1 MGILYAEK
9 AVASLIIT
17 AIMIGIL
24 IIAHAPLATA
34 LRECALHVFPD
45 CADGV
50 RALDVLPDAAPEDSL
65 VLAQEAMAALAT
77 DDVLLLSDV
86 FGATPCNVAQLLGNG
101 HNTRLV
107 AGANLP
113 MLLRSV
119 CYRHES
125 LEALASRAQAGGTQ
139 GVMPVGST
147 APQNQ
152 TGQRH
157 APSHRDHQQ

>member
-1 MGILYAEK
+1 
-9 AVASLIIT
+9 
-17 AIMIGIL
+17 MIGIL
-24 IIAHAPLATA
+24 LIAHAPLASA

-45 CADGV
+45 CAAGV
-50 RALDVLPDAAPEDSL
+50 LALDIQPHDAPEVSL
-65 VLAQEAMAALAT
+65 MRATEAMAALGT
-77 DDVLLLSDV
+77 PDVLLLSDV
-86 FGATPCNVAQLLGNG
+86 FGATPCNVAQQLNDG

-107 AGANLP
+107 AGVNLP

-125 LEALASRAQAGGTQ
+125 LEALATRAHAGGTQ
-139 GVMPVGST
+139 GVMPVGNT

-152 TGQRH
+152 TGKRH

>member
-1 MGILYAEK
+1 
-9 AVASLIIT
+9 
-17 AIMIGIL
+17 MIGIL
-24 IIAHAPLATA
+24 LIAHAPLASA

-45 CADGV
+45 CAAGV
-50 RALDVLPDAAPEDSL
+50 LALDIQPDDAPEVSL
-65 VLAQEAMAALAT
+65 MRATEAMAALGT
-77 DDVLLLSDV
+77 PDVLLLSDV
-86 FGATPCNVAQLLGNG
+86 FGATPCNVAQQLNDD

-107 AGANLP
+107 AGVNLP

-125 LEALASRAQAGGTQ
+125 LEALATRAHAGGTQ
-139 GVMPVGST
+139 GVMPVGNT

-152 TGQRH
+152 TGKRH

>member
-1 MGILYAEK
+1 
-9 AVASLIIT
+9 
-17 AIMIGIL
+17 MIGIL
-24 IIAHAPLATA
+24 IIAHAPLASA

-45 CADGV
+45 CARGV
-50 RALDVLPDAAPEDSL
+50 LALDVMPKASPEDSL
-65 VLAQEAMAALAT
+65 LQARKAMDQLGT
-77 DDVLLLSDV
+77 TDVLLLSDV
-86 FGATPCNVAQLLGNG
+86 FGATPCNVAQQLGDG
-101 HNTRLV
+101 LHTRLV
-107 AGANLP
+107 AGVNLP

-125 LEALASRAQAGGTQ
+125 LEALAARAHAGGTQ

-157 APSHRDHQQ
+157 APSQRDHQQ